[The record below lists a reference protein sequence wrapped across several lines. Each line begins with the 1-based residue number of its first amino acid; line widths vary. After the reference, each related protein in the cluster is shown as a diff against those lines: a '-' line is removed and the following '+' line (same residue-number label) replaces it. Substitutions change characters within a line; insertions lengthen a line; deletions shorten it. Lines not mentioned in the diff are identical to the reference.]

1 VINFSLLYCRALDW
15 IFSRDD
21 LDQAVEEVRNH
32 PCVWGAECV
41 VLGVLCAEGCVLSGG
56 CRVKC
61 MGSVVLCV
69 VCVVWCVG

>member
-1 VINFSLLYCRALDW
+1 
-15 IFSRDD
+15 